1 LRRWRLGWGFRLFGR
16 KRVQLFQLLVIFL
29 FLLFFLFFLFQLLL
43 FLLFR
48 RQLGIFLQ
56 RLVFQ

>member
-16 KRVQLFQLLVIFL
+16 KRVQLFQLLIIFL
-29 FLLFFLFFLFQLLL
+29 FFLLFLFLFQLLL
-43 FLLFR
+43 FLFR